1 MQSQYE
7 VVRLENRE
15 NEASDQP
22 IPIDPI
28 LIDITN
34 KVSSQ
39 EGITNHEILRDAAR
53 RNLENYTEKM
63 ANQMNKGRKRPN
75 NYEVGDL
82 VRISVPKIDHF
93 GTDRPTLPCKI
104 LEKINNNYQLRS
116 QFGVINIFYSQ
127 GEIDPLGVNQFSELD
142 SIPTNTITVR
152 EAARLQNVGLTSSTI
167 CNCKGNCNSKKCCCR
182 KMGNNCGS

>member
-1 MQSQYE
+1 M
-7 VVRLENRE
+7 ENRE

-63 ANQMNKGRKRPN
+63 AN
-75 NYEVGDL
+75 
-82 VRISVPKIDHF
+82 
-93 GTDRPTLPCKI
+93 
-104 LEKINNNYQLRS
+104 
-116 QFGVINIFYSQ
+116 
-127 GEIDPLGVNQFSELD
+127 
-142 SIPTNTITVR
+142 
-152 EAARLQNVGLTSSTI
+152 
-167 CNCKGNCNSKKCCCR
+167 
-182 KMGNNCGS
+182 

>member
-1 MQSQYE
+1 M
-7 VVRLENRE
+7 ENRE

-39 EGITNHEILRDAAR
+39 EGITNHEILRDAAW
-53 RNLENYTEKM
+53 RNLKNYTEKM

-82 VRISVPKIDHF
+82 VRISVPKIIILAL
-93 GTDRPTLPCKI
+93 TDLHSHAK
-104 LEKINNNYQLRS
+104 S
-116 QFGVINIFYSQ
+116 W
-127 GEIDPLGVNQFSELD
+127 
-142 SIPTNTITVR
+142 
-152 EAARLQNVGLTSSTI
+152 
-167 CNCKGNCNSKKCCCR
+167 R
-182 KMGNNCGS
+182 KLIIIIS